1 MLLKSSTV
9 QLAQPIEN
17 DDEIFLLHCGEAKAF
32 MGRGCYHGLNHT
44 LGEMYQEYVH
54 IEGCRTSGI
63 GVDAKVGLH
72 LTMFHKVGIFHAG
85 MICPKLAVVA
95 GGEQTLKCWKY
106 NVEFCVTSGVSFVC
120 LHMYPSFFIGNNV
133 AKFLINKAL
142 GRISNCQCWHYIAIL
157 LFLHYALFV

>member
-44 LGEMYQEYVH
+44 LGEMYQEHVH
-54 IEGCRTSGI
+54 IEGCRTSCI
-63 GVDAKVGLH
+63 SVDTKVGLH
-72 LTMFHKVGIFHAG
+72 LAVFHKVGIFHAG

-120 LHMYPSFFIGNNV
+120 LHMYPSF
-133 AKFLINKAL
+133 
-142 GRISNCQCWHYIAIL
+142 L
-157 LFLHYALFV
+157 LEIMSQSS